1 MGIEELLSKE
11 DFREVLGDAP
21 EPMKIGIVING
32 QQLELNE
39 QERELL
45 CILLN
50 STEMDNSRATLS
62 KLKTELGKEFVI
74 PF

>member
-1 MGIEELLSKE
+1 MRIEYLYENMSKE

-39 QERELL
+39 
-45 CILLN
+45 
-50 STEMDNSRATLS
+50 
-62 KLKTELGKEFVI
+62 
-74 PF
+74 